1 MQIVPSIC
9 IHSRPAGAGKI
20 NGRIYFPK
28 STIFPWKVNNISFK
42 TEQHF
47 LRKLNCPFILAKSH
61 KLCDLAR
68 LSDTWCSVY
77 LSHREQFPGIFIYCK
92 VDNSVQPD
100 HMWINWKLNSTNYKL
115 YCSVCPPLESQYDF
129 NLILFKNRS
138 ILHCRLGQSR
148 GEACESLFHWLSCL
162 YIISA
167 HSLAI
172 LCQQHRLMKSYTF
185 ICVTFSRVFEYAS

>member
-68 LSDTWCSVY
+68 LSDTWCSVC
-77 LSHREQFPGIFIYCK
+77 LSHREQFPGIFIFCK
-92 VDNSVQPD
+92 VDKSVQPI
-100 HMWINWKLNSTNYKL
+100 HMWIKVSTQKKNMELFGTFSQHGGVPNSQNYCYPKHSTNK
-115 YCSVCPPLESQYDF
+115 PLNHLKITQNF
-129 NLILFKNRS
+129 PTWPKKIGKKRLIFPKGGVGGIPKYSHIFFMNAFPR
-138 ILHCRLGQSR
+138 
-148 GEACESLFHWLSCL
+148 
-162 YIISA
+162 
-167 HSLAI
+167 
-172 LCQQHRLMKSYTF
+172 
-185 ICVTFSRVFEYAS
+185 